1 MEGHWEAVKVDTVQS
16 HVGKVTALCPS
27 YGMCNGCMMQD
38 VAVER
43 QRTYKKE
50 QVVDLF
56 RRIGKVGQMPPV
68 QVIGGED
75 ANAYG
80 YRNKVEFSFADQ
92 GTKDV
97 QMGFHQA
104 GSRNQV
110 LDVETCLLQDE
121 TANRIWKEAR
131 ERLRNTGIANK
142 HVTRQKPYLEHL
154 VIRKGNQKYLV
165 NLVTGDEQPQLLQ
178 DVAQALYRKFPL
190 HGVVNTVRGRGRE
203 KTKPKVIAL
212 AGVDHLEQ
220 DLGHLTLKCSAN
232 SFFQPNTQQAEKL
245 YEEIQRACKFSGR
258 KEEVLLDLFCGTGSI
273 GLYLANAC
281 RSVYGYEIVEQS
293 VLDARHN
300 ALKNGICN
308 ACFHQGD
315 LAKIAGDIGKTIDP
329 PDVVIVDPNRPGL
342 DASLVEWIARSKVQR
357 VVYVSCNPAT
367 QARDLQRMMEIEPR
381 YGLDT
386 LAMVDM
392 APHTPHI
399 ETVAS
404 LSLR

>member
-56 RRIGKVGQMPPV
+56 RRIGKVGKMPPV

-154 VIRKGNQKYLV
+154 VIRKGNHKYLV

-178 DVAQALYRKFPL
+178 DVAQDLYRKFPL

-203 KTKPKVIAL
+203 KTRPKVIAL

-300 ALKNGICN
+300 ALKNGIYN